1 MMDLEGEGSKKRSY
15 LFIIPVIDR
24 RKREED
30 DVEEEYEKKPRHV
43 RMNWLNDNQ
52 SNQMEE
58 EEYLPTIEEDGTLR
72 VNKKPRIQKK
82 EEESEDEEPM
92 VEKNKKQKMTK
103 RERKEQRRKEKKK
116 GEGLLEEDE
125 ELLGG
130 SDEAVEEIPLTPGEL
145 RIW

>member
-82 EEESEDEEPM
+82 EEESEDEEP
-92 VEKNKKQKMTK
+92 KDDKTRKKGA
-103 RERKEQRRKEKKK
+103 EKK
-116 GEGLLEEDE
+116 GEEERRRVT
-125 ELLGG
+125 G
-130 SDEAVEEIPLTPGEL
+130 
-145 RIW
+145 RR

>member
-15 LFIIPVIDR
+15 LFLIPVITR
-24 RKREED
+24 RKHKED

-43 RMNWLNDNQ
+43 SMNEQGDIQ

-58 EEYLPTIEEDGTLR
+58 EEYLPTIEEDGKLR

-82 EEESEDEEPM
+82 DVESDEEEPT
-92 VEKNKKQKMTK
+92 VEKNLKQKMTK

-116 GEGLLEEDE
+116 EEELLEEDE
-125 ELLGG
+125 ELLG
-130 SDEAVEEIPLTPGEL
+130 DNNEVTEETPLTPGDF
-145 RIW
+145 